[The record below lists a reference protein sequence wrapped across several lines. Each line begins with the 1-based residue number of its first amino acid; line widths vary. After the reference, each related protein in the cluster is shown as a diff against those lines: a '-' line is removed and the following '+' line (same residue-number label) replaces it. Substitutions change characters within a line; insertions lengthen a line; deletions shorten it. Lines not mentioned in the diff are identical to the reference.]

1 MQAARWPDYPTL
13 NALAGFRYC
22 DLLLAAAE
30 RAAWLEV
37 SKQKAEAAGQK
48 SELVETCRAVV
59 ERAGQTLKWAE
70 SFTGAPLL
78 DFALNHLT
86 LSRAALY
93 MAILSN
99 SKLETPNSELVQ
111 AVDGLRRAASQDHIP
126 SGLLTRA
133 WLRFITGAR
142 TGPESAQ
149 ADLDEA
155 WEIAE
160 RGPMRLHMADIHLYR
175 ARLFGGMRDEGGA
188 MKYPWD
194 KNPDGSPRG
203 PKDDLD
209 AAEKLIN
216 ECGYHRRDEELED
229 AKEAA
234 KNW

>member
-99 SKLETPNSELVQ
+99 SKLETRNSFRPWTAS
-111 AVDGLRRAASQDHIP
+111 AVPPRKTTSPAASLPVPGCALSPARALALRARRPTWMRRGRSP
-126 SGLLTRA
+126 SGGRCGCIWRT
-133 WLRFITGAR
+133 FIYIAR
-142 TGPESAQ
+142 GCS
-149 ADLDEA
+149 
-155 WEIAE
+155 
-160 RGPMRLHMADIHLYR
+160 
-175 ARLFGGMRDEGGA
+175 EG
-188 MKYPWD
+188 
-194 KNPDGSPRG
+194 
-203 PKDDLD
+203 
-209 AAEKLIN
+209 
-216 ECGYHRRDEELED
+216 
-229 AKEAA
+229 
-234 KNW
+234 